1 MDSME
6 KKYTV
11 LYIDDNS
18 DNRILVERF
27 LGFEGF
33 EVHSV
38 ENGQDGITQA
48 AQVLPDLLLIDV
60 NLPDISGYE
69 VVDILNS
76 RAETCDIPKVIFSAG
91 DIKKDGLTQFN
102 YFIQKPLDVST
113 LAGKLQYAIQN
124 PHDNAQSEL

>member
-1 MDSME
+1 MDAME

-11 LYIDDNS
+11 LYIDDNG
-18 DNRILVERF
+18 DNRSLIERF
-27 LGFEGF
+27 LKFEGF

-38 ENGQDGITQA
+38 ENGQDGVMQA
-48 AQVLPDLLLIDV
+48 AQVLPDILLIDI

-76 RAETCDIPKVIFSAG
+76 RTETCDIPKVIFSAG
-91 DIKKDGLTQFN
+91 DIKRDGLTKFD
-102 YFIQKPLDVST
+102 YFIQKPLDVNT
-113 LAGKLQYAIQN
+113 LAAKLQYAIQN